1 MKEKM
6 IIAMEVENFPE
17 GTSML
22 DFRLLVLEDGLIS
35 KVFKSWKKV
44 SYKRVQIKNMEVVKK

>member
-6 IIAMEVENFPE
+6 IITMEVENFPE